1 MTVRARSDAHG
12 LRSSDR
18 SGSTGRSDHVDWSA
32 YATAYDLMSENNPAY
47 QALLRSF
54 GEFLETMEP
63 PRLIYD
69 IGGGTGN
76 YTELAARMF
85 PDSEIRF
92 VEPDKGML
100 GLTRTKTAHYD
111 NISYDGRRFDEIEL
125 PGTADLVICVH
136 ALYAMPQ
143 QAERLRDLRR
153 LLRAGGWLY
162 LVDIGRPMNVPD
174 WSRYM
179 FSEIR
184 KEHGLSGALRIFWK
198 GRQVAKQNRAILNA
212 QKRGIYWMHS
222 AAEFASAVADAGFEI
237 QRQETVYRGYS
248 DLLVC
253 RAAGQP

>member
-1 MTVRARSDAHG
+1 

-47 QALLRSF
+47 QALLRDF
-54 GEFLETMEP
+54 ETFLGSIEA

-76 YTELAARMF
+76 YTEIAARMF

-92 VEPDKGML
+92 VEPDTGML
-100 GLTRTKTAHYD
+100 ELTKAKTVAHG
-111 NISYDGRRFDEIEL
+111 NISYDARPFDEIEL

-136 ALYAMPQ
+136 ALYAMPH

-153 LLRAGGWLY
+153 LLRPGGLLY
-162 LVDIGRPMNVPD
+162 LVDLGRPMNVPD

-179 FSEIR
+179 FTEIR
-184 KEHGLSGALRIFWK
+184 KKHGFVGALRIFWK
-198 GRQVAKQNRAILNA
+198 GRQVAKQNRAILDA
-212 QKRGIYWMHS
+212 QEKGIYWIHS
-222 AAEFASAVADAGFEI
+222 EAELAAAAAEARFDVLRH
-237 QRQETVYRGYS
+237 QPVYRGYS

-253 RAAGQP
+253 QAVGQP